1 MTSSSCSSCRPLF
14 HPVKLFSK
22 IGNRVIKEEPKQPV
36 KQPRDVFRGRFFLRE
51 HKFDFFRWRWGHREP
66 TAMTPIFMVRINE
79 DRNVSESFSMR
90 HEFTDCEL
98 LAQQRTGITILVAM
112 QLCLIMHDSL
122 ADIG

>member
-1 MTSSSCSSCRPLF
+1 
-14 HPVKLFSK
+14 
-22 IGNRVIKEEPKQPV
+22 
-36 KQPRDVFRGRFFLRE
+36 
-51 HKFDFFRWRWGHREP
+51 
-66 TAMTPIFMVRINE
+66 MTPIFMVRINE